1 MKIPR
6 ETYLYFRGVANEA
19 ADDDGTAGSLLMPL
33 SKLKGMAMGTGAI
46 TGALTDDEDAFTLFF
61 EPAGI
66 GEGDGDIDAGDND
79 VDAVIIA
86 TTSNNTVT
94 INAGDSLKVNVL
106 IQLRISGLDSAIVKI
121 AKTELPINLDPIAF
135 PSDIEIYGDIEI

>member
-1 MKIPR
+1 M
-6 ETYLYFRGVANEA
+6 ETYLYFRGVANLA

-33 SKLKGMAMGTGAI
+33 SRLKGMAMGTGAI
-46 TGALTDDEDAFTLFF
+46 TGVLTDDEDAFTLFF

-86 TTSNNTVT
+86 ITTDNEPQPVM
-94 INAGDSLKVNVL
+94 
-106 IQLRISGLDSAIVKI
+106 QAIVE
-121 AKTELPINLDPIAF
+121 AANSHPN
-135 PSDIEIYGDIEI
+135 SDGFITIFDSITGEKVHADMEGVTTARASND

>member
-6 ETYLYFRGVANEA
+6 ETYLYFRGVAA
-19 ADDDGTAGSLLMPL
+19 VADDDDGTAGSLLMPL

-79 VDAVIIA
+79 VDAIIIA
-86 TTSNNTVT
+86 HKTDNEPQPVMQAIAEAVNSHPNSDGFIV
-94 INAGDSLKVNVL
+94 IYDSITGESVH
-106 IQLRISGLDSAIVKI
+106 A
-121 AKTELPINLDPIAF
+121 
-135 PSDIEIYGDIEI
+135 DIEGVTTARATND